1 MNIYV
6 TSAIAGLKEKLNGYV
21 ALLNYRYTNLCVKAE
36 LGALLPVTVTADKEY
51 NLEEVAQVVLPTEY
65 QLDVYPKVNDYLQPI
80 IEGIFE
86 VHPEFKLEIRQVEQ
100 SRNPL
105 DKHLLYTMPE
115 VNDERYNLLT
125 NTAKVFYEECNLEID
140 KECALHTAALPEL
153 AGKLSV
159 EDIDEIKQVLE
170 HTINEY
176 HDKTKELNQEKLI
189 EIEEAYQRYL
199 AANEGNEL
207 AKDEIDFTK
216 CMRIGQ
222 MEE

>member
-1 MNIYV
+1 MVQDLYV
-6 TSAIAGLKEKLNGYV
+6 LMI
-21 ALLNYRYTNLCVKAE
+21 
-36 LGALLPVTVTADKEY
+36 
-51 NLEEVAQVVLPTEY
+51 
-65 QLDVYPKVNDYLQPI
+65 
-80 IEGIFE
+80 
-86 VHPEFKLEIRQVEQ
+86 
-100 SRNPL
+100 
-105 DKHLLYTMPE
+105 
-115 VNDERYNLLT
+115 
-125 NTAKVFYEECNLEID
+125 
-140 KECALHTAALPEL
+140 TAALPEL